1 MRKYRAAGGAGCL
14 GQDFSIK
21 CVVKNGWLRHLAA
34 SPSRQQWQFSRS
46 TLTLFLL
53 SRVFFFFFCA
63 CTDRLR
69 AAAPPFVLCKFTHGL
84 LDMLDAMGKKRN
96 KRGGEKEI
104 SLTKWAALFWKQRWT
119 KGEPNSKK
127 NEDFIQF
134 CAPMTLKLLFLYA
147 GKSSA
152 MVNNHTVICV
162 CTKTVVIPFAI
173 GDKTASIQATF
184 N

>member
-1 MRKYRAAGGAGCL
+1 MAPA
-14 GQDFSIK
+14 
-21 CVVKNGWLRHLAA
+21 
-34 SPSRQQWQFSRS
+34 FSRFTQPAAVTVQS
-46 TLTLFLL
+46 EHFNSL
-53 SRVFFFFFCA
+53 SALSCFFFFFLCLYRPTEG
-63 CTDRLR
+63 CR
-69 AAAPPFVLCKFTHGL
+69 PPPLSCVSLHKGYWTCWMRWGRKETSG
-84 LDMLDAMGKKRN
+84 
-96 KRGGEKEI
+96 GGEKEI
-104 SLTKWAALFWKQRWT
+104 SLTKWAALFWKQRRT

-134 CAPMTLKLLFLYA
+134 CAPITLKLLFLYA

-162 CTKTVVIPFAI
+162 FTKTVVIPFAI